1 VYTNIYKELF
11 TIPRQDQVNKQKD
24 FPLLFRKEATQP
36 LRQSSE
42 MHAMSQRKGTLLRD
56 LLHKTISSPFSV
68 MAVNI
73 LSKKSHVYQN
83 NGFISITSFIGYLLR
98 GTNW

>member
-11 TIPRQDQVNKQKD
+11 TIPRQDQVNEQKD
-24 FPLLFRKEATQP
+24 FPFHFRKEATQS

-42 MHAMSQRKGTLLRD
+42 LHAISQRKGTLLRD
-56 LLHKTISSPFSV
+56 LLHEIISSPYSV
-68 MAVNI
+68 KAVNI
-73 LSKKSHVYQN
+73 LSKKSHVCQN
-83 NGFISITSFIGYLLR
+83 KEFISITSFIGFLLR